1 MMKKLRKLKIKRTIQ
16 TKLISVASVLL
27 IFPLL
32 VTGILSYQIAKT
44 ELNKKGEIALKNS
57 VKQAIQIIDA
67 KQKEVTLG
75 HVSLADAQE
84 QVKVYLLGEKS
95 SEGKRPI
102 NKNIDLGKNG
112 YFVAYD
118 EKGLEVAHPSL
129 EGQNVWE
136 VEDKSGTG
144 YKFVQEQ
151 IRIGMN
157 GGGFLKYNWTLP
169 GSEQIAQKISYQEQ
183 DPHWGWIISAGSYMQ
198 DFNEGSNKILRL
210 LLVILVISLVVGF
223 TTIIIFARHISMPIK
238 KISNSLEEVSR
249 GNLQIDE
256 IKIKNTDETGN
267 LANSFNTML
276 KNMRGLIST
285 IKNSSTTVMQYSN
298 SLANITQE
306 TSRAINEVATT
317 IQEVAQAVSEE
328 ATSTEQAVSKVDLLA
343 RNIETVTNATVNM
356 NNLSTDT
363 NELSDKGLKAVETLI
378 NTTEKNNNA
387 TDRISEVIIKVNE
400 SSNKIHVITETI
412 TQIAQQTNL
421 LALNAS
427 IEAARAGEAGRG
439 FAVVADE
446 IRKLAEQSETA
457 VKEIKGIIGEIHQ
470 YSDSSVETMDIVRVV
485 SKDQNTA
492 VADTMS
498 AFKEISN
505 SIKIL
510 IQNVNEISRESMA
523 MRSMKDEIVAN
534 MENISAS
541 TQQTSAATEEVSASS
556 EEQLATIEEVSSH
569 AQELKNLSLIL
580 EKAIEEFKI

>member
-1 MMKKLRKLKIKRTIQ
+1 MKKLRKLKLQRTIQ

-27 IFPLL
+27 ILPLL

-57 VKQAIQIIDA
+57 VKQAIQIIDS
-67 KQKEVTLG
+67 QQREVALG

-84 QVKVYLLGEKS
+84 QVKVYLLGEKN

-157 GGGFLKYNWTLP
+157 GGGFLIYNWTLP

-198 DFNEGSNKILRL
+198 DFNEGSNKILKL
-210 LLVILVISLVVGF
+210 LLIILAASLSVGF
-223 TTIIIFARHISMPIK
+223 AAIIVFARHISIPIK
-238 KISNSLEEVSR
+238 KISSSLEEVSK

-285 IKNSSTTVMQYSN
+285 IKSSSTTVMKYSD

-343 RNIETVTNATVNM
+343 KNIEIVTNATVNM
-356 NNLSTDT
+356 NHLSTDT
-363 NELSDKGLKAVETLI
+363 NVLSDKGLKAVETLL

-457 VKEIKGIIGEIHQ
+457 VKEIKGIISEIHQ
-470 YSDSSVETMDIVRVV
+470 YSDSSVETMKDVKLV

-492 VADTMS
+492 VSDTMS

-505 SIKIL
+505 SIKTL
-510 IQNVNEISRESMA
+510 
-523 MRSMKDEIVAN
+523 
-534 MENISAS
+534 
-541 TQQTSAATEEVSASS
+541 
-556 EEQLATIEEVSSH
+556 
-569 AQELKNLSLIL
+569 
-580 EKAIEEFKI
+580 